1 MVSAIDI
8 NGNLACSG
16 LMTDLIYSAVLGMVA
31 GLIPVYLGLLP
42 LPFFRRLSPPRR
54 TLLVSL
60 SVGILLFLFADVT
73 GEAVA
78 LSGHTWYGALLFVVG
93 LVIGVGVPFAVSSR
107 RQRANDSSSDA
118 KGEVKP
124 LTAYIISLAIG
135 LHNLGE
141 GLAIGAAYAGGQLAL
156 TTVLVVG
163 FALHNGTEGM
173 AIAGPVSEIRFRI
186 RDPLVMGF
194 VAGFP
199 TVLGSIVGAT
209 LYSELAGALFFSLA
223 AGALLYVV
231 IELTRRAQAPKSTP
245 VGIVLGILLMY
256 FTDLLLT
263 I

>member
-1 MVSAIDI
+1 
-8 NGNLACSG
+8 
-16 LMTDLIYSAVLGMVA
+16 MTDLFYSAILGVVA
-31 GLIPVYLGLLP
+31 GLLPVYLGLLP
-42 LPFFRRLSPPRR
+42 LPFLRRLSATGRS
-54 TLLVSL
+54 LVVSF

-73 GEAVA
+73 EEAVE
-78 LSGHTWYGALLFVVG
+78 LSGHTWYGALLFAVG
-93 LVIGVGVPFAVSSR
+93 LVLGVGIPFIISSR
-107 RQRANDSSSDA
+107 RQRSNKGSSGSMSVA
-118 KGEVKP
+118 RP

-141 GLAIGAAYAGGQLAL
+141 GLAIGAAYASGQLAL

-173 AIAGPVSEIRFRI
+173 AIAGPVSETRFRK

-194 VAGFP
+194 LAGFP
-199 TVLGSIVGAT
+199 TVLGSILGAT

-231 IELTRRAQAPKSTP
+231 IEITGTTHARKSTF
-245 VGIVLGILLMY
+245 VGILLGILVMY
-256 FTDLLLT
+256 LTDLLLT